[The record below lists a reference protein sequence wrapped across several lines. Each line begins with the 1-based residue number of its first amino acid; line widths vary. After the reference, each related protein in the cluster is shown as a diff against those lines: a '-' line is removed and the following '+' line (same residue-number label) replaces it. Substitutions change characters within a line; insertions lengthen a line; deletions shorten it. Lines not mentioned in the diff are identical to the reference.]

1 MVNIRK
7 NLLASDVEE
16 LLRACNF
23 STEEEQVFRLLVK
36 NISVIQMTFALN
48 MSQRTVERRV
58 HDIKARVAE
67 YWRRAGASS
76 T

>member
-23 STEEEQVFRLLVK
+23 STEEEQVFHLLVK
-36 NISVIQMTFALN
+36 NVSIIQIAFALN

-58 HDIKARVAE
+58 HDVKARVAD
-67 YWRRAGASS
+67 YWQRAGASS

>member
-7 NLLASDVEE
+7 NLLTTDVEE
-16 LLRACNF
+16 LLSACNF

-36 NISVIQMTFALN
+36 NASVVQIAFALN

-58 HDIKARVAE
+58 HDVKTRVAE
-67 YWRRAGASS
+67 YWRRAGALD
-76 T
+76 

>member
-7 NLLASDVEE
+7 NLLTSDVEE
-16 LLRACNF
+16 LLNGCNF

-36 NISVIQMTFALN
+36 NASVIQMTFALN

-58 HDIKARVAE
+58 HDVKARVAE
-67 YWRRAGASS
+67 YWRRAGASA

>member
-7 NLLASDVEE
+7 NLLTSDVEE
-16 LLRACNF
+16 LLSACNF

-36 NISVIQMTFALN
+36 NASVVQMTFALN

-58 HDIKARVAE
+58 HDVKARVAE
-67 YWRRAGASS
+67 YWRRAGALD
-76 T
+76 

>member
-7 NLLASDVEE
+7 NLLTSDVED
-16 LLRACNF
+16 LLSACNF

-36 NISVIQMTFALN
+36 NASVIQMTFALN

-58 HDIKARVAE
+58 HDVKARVAE
-67 YWRRAGASS
+67 YWRRAGALGR
-76 T
+76 